1 MSVFTV
7 TSPENET
14 SVVFTSEEAA
24 CSVLSKDVGSRY
36 GVQAGLELGLSDPP
50 ASVFQV
56 SRSPES
62 LSVFCLFFSR
72 SVFRDQ
78 CYVVLKSLEEVCE
91 MVLYM
96 LRTCSHEFLR
106 LSFEQN

>member
-14 SVVFTSEEAA
+14 SVEFTSETA
-24 CSVLSKDVGSRY
+24 CSVLSKDVGSRC
-36 GVQAGLELGLSDPP
+36 GVQAGLELESSDPP

-62 LSVFCLFFSR
+62 LPVFCFVLVLFSEI
-72 SVFRDQ
+72 SAMW
-78 CYVVLKSLEEVCE
+78 S
-91 MVLYM
+91 
-96 LRTCSHEFLR
+96 
-106 LSFEQN
+106 